1 MSILDFNPLLA
12 VYFLNILPPLCRLP
26 LHSNDG
32 ILCWKK
38 LFSSMKSYL
47 LIASLIADTIGVL
60 FIKFFPVPL
69 NSNIFSSF
77 PFIKS
82 KESDLMVIY
91 FIHLVLSFV
100 RDGR

>member
-12 VYFLNILPPLCRLP
+12 MYFLNILAPLCRCP
-26 LHSNDG
+26 LYSDDG
-32 ILCWKK
+32 KK

-69 NSNIFSSF
+69 NSNIFSNF
-77 PFIKS
+77 PFLKS
-82 KESDLMVIY
+82 KESDIMVIS